1 MANCAYGGWNEARA
15 RSALA
20 AMRRLR
26 AAPKVT
32 LDEMR
37 G

>member
-15 RSALA
+15 RGALA
-20 AMRRLR
+20 ALRRLR
-26 AAPKVT
+26 AAPKVI
-32 LDEMR
+32 LDELQ